1 MLLGLSSLLSFKI
14 FGVVLRVFF
23 GGVESLLEIQVLSD
37 IVEKPNNSMCI
48 GEIWIFREMEGLL
61 RGTQ

>member
-1 MLLGLSSLLSFKI
+1 MLLSLPFTTFQDLWFC
-14 FGVVLRVFF
+14 FTCFF
-23 GGVESLLEIQVLSD
+23 GGVEFPLEIQVLSD